1 MWDLRGVIPDSEQKT
16 DPLVDKCR
24 NIVADIEN
32 EPDRDKARDAVQVDL
47 QEIAEDV
54 AIEESHGL
62 DLDYIS
68 MIALKDSLG
77 TEFVERIRAIFSEK
91 GHLSKAKNFEFRPP
105 QQEMAMAVARALEEE
120 RHLVVEAGTGV
131 GKSLAYLAPAILF
144 ALEQHKKAIVS
155 THTINLQEQLLYKDI
170 PILRKILPVEFE
182 AALMK
187 GRQNYLCP
195 RRLERALQQA
205 NELFT
210 GPEQN
215 ELSRLAQ
222 WARTT
227 RDGSLS
233 DLSVD
238 PDPKVWA
245 QVCSEPHIC
254 TTKSCGQSSCFYQQ
268 ARKRLLTSDV
278 IVINHTL
285 LFMLLGS
292 PDQQEERESG
302 YLFPNDFI
310 IFDEAHTVEQVASRQ
325 VGIGISQYGLRST
338 IQRLYNAR
346 TRKGLFTVMRDAP
359 GVRLAA
365 DLVDR
370 ADQFFAAIES
380 RSDFRKGREFRVRA
394 PEFVTDT
401 ITGHLSALQA
411 RISEVA
417 KRADDEFLKAELQ
430 ELGRRIR
437 GAREDT
443 ATFLE
448 QSAHEHVY
456 WVERTGKTA
465 QFLSLNAAPIDLAPV
480 LRRMI
485 FREDCS
491 CVMTS
496 ATLSVGRPDLAY
508 LRQRVGADE
517 AEPLLLGSPFDFSAQ
532 MKMFIVQKMPDPRD
546 AGYEEALE
554 HWIAH
559 FVEETDGR
567 AFVLFT
573 SYRGM
578 QQVADQMR
586 EFFARKKFNLL
597 VQGGGAPRG
606 KLLEQ
611 FKTTPRSVLF
621 GTDSFWMGVDV
632 PGEALSN
639 VIITRLPFAVPD
651 HPLIEA
657 KLELVEERGG
667 DPFTE
672 YSLPEA
678 ILKLRQGVGRL
689 IRTKI
694 DRGIIVILDNRIVN
708 KPYGRAFL
716 QALPKCPVKII

>member
-1 MWDLRGVIPDSEQKT
+1 
-16 DPLVDKCR
+16 
-24 NIVADIEN
+24 
-32 EPDRDKARDAVQVDL
+32 
-47 QEIAEDV
+47 
-54 AIEESHGL
+54 
-62 DLDYIS
+62 

-77 TEFVERIRAIFSEK
+77 TDFVERIRTIFSEN
-91 GHLSKAKNFEFRPP
+91 GRLSKAKNFEFRPQ
-105 QQEMAMAVARALEEE
+105 QQEMAVAVARALEEE

-170 PILRKILPVEFE
+170 PILKKILPEEFD

-195 RRLERALQQA
+195 RRLERALRQA

-215 ELSRLAQ
+215 ELTRLAE
-222 WARTT
+222 WAGTT
-227 RDGSLS
+227 GDGSLS
-233 DLSVD
+233 DLSIE
-238 PDPKVWA
+238 PDPKVWT

-254 TTKSCGQSSCFYQQ
+254 TKKTCGRDTRCFYHN
-268 ARKRLLTSDV
+268 ARKLFEAADLV
-278 IVINHTL
+278 VINHTL
-285 LFMLLGS
+285 LFILLGN
-292 PDQQEERESG
+292 PDEMADRESG
-302 YLFPNDFI
+302 FLFPNDFL

-325 VGIGISQYGLRST
+325 IGIGISQYGLRST

-346 TRKGLFTVMRDAP
+346 TRKGLFTVMRDAA

-365 DLVDR
+365 DLVDEVDR
-370 ADQFFAAIES
+370 FFAAIES
-380 RSDFRKGREFRVRA
+380 SCDFRKGREFRVRA
-394 PEFVTDT
+394 PEFVPDA
-401 ITGHLSALQA
+401 ITGRLSGLQA
-411 RISEVA
+411 RIAEVA
-417 KRADDEFLKAELQ
+417 RRADDEFLKAELQ

-437 GAREDT
+437 DARDGT
-443 ATFLE
+443 AIFLE
-448 QSAHEHVY
+448 QSAREHVY

-465 QFLSLNAAPIDLAPV
+465 QFLSLNAAPIDIAPV

-485 FREDCS
+485 FRESCS

-508 LRQRVGADE
+508 FRQRIGADE
-517 AEPLLLGSPFDFSAQ
+517 VEPLLLGSPFDFRTQ
-532 MKMFIVQKMPDPRD
+532 MKIFIVRKMPDPRD
-546 AGYEEALE
+546 AGYEKALE

-559 FVEETDGR
+559 FIEETEGR

-573 SYRGM
+573 NYRGM
-578 QQVADQMR
+578 QQLADRMG
-586 EFFARKKFNLL
+586 ELFLRKKLNLL

-651 HPLIEA
+651 YPLIEA

-689 IRTKI
+689 IRTKS
-694 DRGIIVILDNRIVN
+694 DRGIIVILDNRIVTR
-708 KPYGRAFL
+708 PYGRAFL
-716 QALPKCPVKII
+716 QALPKCPVEII

>member
-1 MWDLRGVIPDSEQKT
+1 
-16 DPLVDKCR
+16 
-24 NIVADIEN
+24 
-32 EPDRDKARDAVQVDL
+32 
-47 QEIAEDV
+47 
-54 AIEESHGL
+54 
-62 DLDYIS
+62 

-77 TEFVERIRAIFSEK
+77 TEFVEQIRAIFSEK
-91 GHLSKAKNFEFRPP
+91 GQLSKAKNFEFRPP

-170 PILRKILPVEFE
+170 PILKKILPIEFE

-195 RRLERALQQA
+195 RRLERALQQQ

-215 ELSRLAQ
+215 ELNRLAG
-222 WARTT
+222 WSRTT

-233 DLSVD
+233 DLSVE

-254 TTKSCGQSSCFYQQ
+254 TTKSCGQSICFYQQ

-325 VGIGISQYGLRST
+325 IGIGISQYGLRST

-346 TRKGLFTVMRDAP
+346 TRKGLFTVMRDAA

-370 ADQFFAAIES
+370 ADQFFAAIEG
-380 RSDFRKGREFRVRA
+380 RSDFRKGREFRVRR
-394 PEFVTDT
+394 PELVADS

-437 GAREDT
+437 DT
-443 ATFLE
+443 RDGIAIFLE

-465 QFLSLNAAPIDLAPV
+465 QFLSLNAAPIDIAPV

-496 ATLSVGRPDLAY
+496 ATLSVGRPDLTY
-508 LRQRVGADE
+508 LRRRVGADD
-517 AEPLLLGSPFDFSAQ
+517 AEPLLLGSPFDFRTQ
-532 MKMFIVQKMPDPRD
+532 MKILIVQKMPDPRD

-554 HWIAH
+554 HWIGH
-559 FVEETDGR
+559 FVEETEGR

-573 SYRGM
+573 NYRGM
-578 QQVADQMR
+578 QQVSDRMR
-586 EFFARKKFNLL
+586 DFFARKKFNLL
-597 VQGGGAPRG
+597 IQGGGAPRG

-689 IRTKI
+689 IRTKS

>member
-1 MWDLRGVIPDSEQKT
+1 
-16 DPLVDKCR
+16 
-24 NIVADIEN
+24 
-32 EPDRDKARDAVQVDL
+32 
-47 QEIAEDV
+47 
-54 AIEESHGL
+54 
-62 DLDYIS
+62 

-77 TEFVERIRAIFSEK
+77 TEFVERVRAIFSEN
-91 GHLSKAKNFEFRPP
+91 GQLSKAKNFEFRPQ
-105 QQEMAMAVARALEEE
+105 QQEMAAAVARVLEEE

-131 GKSLAYLAPAILF
+131 GKSLAYLTPAILF

-170 PILRKILPVEFE
+170 PILKKILPVEFE

-187 GRQNYLCP
+187 GRHNYLCP
-195 RRLERALQQA
+195 RRLERALQQQ

-215 ELSRLAQ
+215 ELTRLAE
-222 WARTT
+222 WVGTT

-233 DLSVD
+233 DLSVE
-238 PDPKVWA
+238 PDPKVWT

-254 TTKSCGQSSCFYQQ
+254 TGESCGQQSTCFYQQ
-268 ARKRLLTSDV
+268 ARKRLLSSDV
-278 IVINHTL
+278 IVINHAL

-325 VGIGISQYGLRST
+325 IGIGISQYGLRST

-346 TRKGLFTVMRDAP
+346 TRKGLFTIMRDAI

-365 DLVDR
+365 ELVDELER
-370 ADQFFAAIES
+370 FFAVIES
-380 RSDFRKGREFRVRA
+380 ACDFRKGREFRVRA
-394 PEFVTDT
+394 PELVPDM
-401 ITGHLSALQA
+401 ITGRLTGLQA
-411 RISEVA
+411 RIADVS
-417 KRADDEFLKAELQ
+417 KRADDEFLKAELH

-437 GAREDT
+437 DARDGI
-443 ATFLE
+443 AIFLE
-448 QSAHEHVY
+448 QSAREHVY

-465 QFLSLNAAPIDLAPV
+465 QFLSLNAAPIDVAPV

-491 CVMTS
+491 CIMTS
-496 ATLSVGRPDLAY
+496 ATLAVGRPDLAY
-508 LRQRVGADE
+508 FRQRIGADE
-517 AEPLLLGSPFDFSAQ
+517 AEPLLLGSSFDFRTQ
-532 MKMFIVQKMPDPRD
+532 MKIFIVQKMPDPRE

-559 FVEETDGR
+559 FVEETEGR

-573 SYRGM
+573 NYRSMG
-578 QQVADQMR
+578 QVADQMG
-586 EFFARKKFNLL
+586 EFFSRKKFNLF

-606 KLLEQ
+606 RLLEQ
-611 FKTTPRSVLF
+611 FKATPRSVLF

-657 KLELVEERGG
+657 KLEFVEERGG
-667 DPFTE
+667 DPFIE

-689 IRTKI
+689 IRTKG
-694 DRGIIVILDNRIVN
+694 DRGIIVILDNRIVT

-716 QALPKCPVKII
+716 AALPKCPVKII

>member
-1 MWDLRGVIPDSEQKT
+1 
-16 DPLVDKCR
+16 
-24 NIVADIEN
+24 
-32 EPDRDKARDAVQVDL
+32 
-47 QEIAEDV
+47 
-54 AIEESHGL
+54 
-62 DLDYIS
+62 

-77 TEFVERIRAIFSEK
+77 TEFVERVRAIFSEN
-91 GHLSKAKNFEFRPP
+91 GQLSKAKNFEFRPQ
-105 QQEMAMAVARALEEE
+105 QQEMAAAVARVLEEE

-131 GKSLAYLAPAILF
+131 GKSLAYLTPAILF

-170 PILRKILPVEFE
+170 PILKKILPVEFE

-187 GRQNYLCP
+187 GRHNYLCP
-195 RRLERALQQA
+195 RRLERALQQQ

-215 ELSRLAQ
+215 ELTRLAE
-222 WARTT
+222 WAGTT

-233 DLSVD
+233 DLSVE
-238 PDPKVWA
+238 PDPKVWT

-254 TTKSCGQSSCFYQQ
+254 TGKSCGQQSTCFYQQ
-268 ARKRLLTSDV
+268 ARKRLLSSDV

-325 VGIGISQYGLRST
+325 IGIGISQYGLRST

-346 TRKGLFTVMRDAP
+346 TRKGLFTIMRDAI

-365 DLVDR
+365 ELVDELEG
-370 ADQFFAAIES
+370 FFAVIES
-380 RSDFRKGREFRVRA
+380 ACDFRKGREFRVRA
-394 PEFVTDT
+394 PELVPDM
-401 ITGHLSALQA
+401 ITGRLTGLQA
-411 RISEVA
+411 RIADVS
-417 KRADDEFLKAELQ
+417 KRADDEFLKAELH

-437 GAREDT
+437 DARDGI
-443 ATFLE
+443 AIFLE
-448 QSAHEHVY
+448 QSAREHVY

-465 QFLSLNAAPIDLAPV
+465 QFLSLNAAPIDVTPV

-491 CVMTS
+491 CIMTS
-496 ATLSVGRPDLAY
+496 ATLAVGRPDLAY
-508 LRQRVGADE
+508 FRQRIGADE
-517 AEPLLLGSPFDFSAQ
+517 AEPLLLGSSFDFRTQ
-532 MKMFIVQKMPDPRD
+532 MKIFIVQKMPDPRE

-559 FVEETDGR
+559 FVEETEGR

-573 SYRGM
+573 NYRSMG
-578 QQVADQMR
+578 QVADQMG
-586 EFFARKKFNLL
+586 EFFSRKKFNLF

-606 KLLEQ
+606 RLLEQ
-611 FKTTPRSVLF
+611 FKATPRSVLF

-657 KLELVEERGG
+657 KLEFVEERGG
-667 DPFTE
+667 DPFIE

-689 IRTKI
+689 IRTKG
-694 DRGIIVILDNRIVN
+694 DRGIIVILDNRIVT

-716 QALPKCPVKII
+716 AALPKCPVKII

>member
-1 MWDLRGVIPDSEQKT
+1 
-16 DPLVDKCR
+16 
-24 NIVADIEN
+24 
-32 EPDRDKARDAVQVDL
+32 
-47 QEIAEDV
+47 
-54 AIEESHGL
+54 
-62 DLDYIS
+62 
-68 MIALKDSLG
+68 MIALKENFGSD
-77 TEFVERIRAIFSEK
+77 FVERVRAFFSEK
-91 GHLSKAKNFEFRPP
+91 GPLSKAKNFEFRPQ
-105 QQEMAMAVARALEEE
+105 QQEMAAVVASALEEE

-131 GKSLAYLAPAILF
+131 GKSLAYLTPAILW
-144 ALEQHKKAIVS
+144 AIEQHKKAIVS

-170 PILRKILPVEFE
+170 PILKKILPVEFN

-195 RRLERALQQA
+195 RRLERTLQQA
-205 NELFT
+205 NELFS

-215 ELSRLAQ
+215 ELARLAE

-233 DLSVD
+233 DLSIE
-238 PDPKVWA
+238 PDPKVWI
-245 QVCSEPHIC
+245 QVCSEAHVC
-254 TTKSCGQSSCFYQQ
+254 TQKTCGQDHRCFYQK
-268 ARKRLLTSDV
+268 ARKRLLAADV
-278 IVINHTL
+278 LVVNHTL
-285 LFMLLGS
+285 LFILLIS
-292 PDQQEERESG
+292 PEIQQERESG
-302 YLFPNDFI
+302 FIFPNDFLI
-310 IFDEAHTVEQVASRQ
+310 LDEAHTVEQVASRQ
-325 VGIGISQYGLRST
+325 IGIGISQYGLRST

-346 TRKGLFTVMRDAP
+346 TRKGLFTVTRDAE

-365 DLVDR
+365 ELVED
-370 ADQFFAAIES
+370 AEKFFAAVES
-380 RSDFRKGREFRVRA
+380 KCDFKKGREFRVRDA
-394 PEFVTDT
+394 DLVPDT
-401 ITGHLSALQA
+401 ITTRLAALQA
-411 RISEVA
+411 RVAEVV

-430 ELGRRIR
+430 EYARRIR
-437 GAREDT
+437 DT
-443 ATFLE
+443 RTEIAAFLE
-448 QSAHEHVY
+448 QSAREHVY

-465 QFLSLNAAPIDLAPV
+465 QFLTLNAAPIDVAPV

-485 FREDCS
+485 FRDNCS

-496 ATLSVGRPDLAY
+496 ATLSVGRTDLAY
-508 LRQRVGADE
+508 FRQRIGAEE
-517 AEPLLLGSPFDFSAQ
+517 AEPALLGGPFDFQKQ
-532 MKMFIVQKMPDPRD
+532 MKMFIVRKMPDPRD
-546 AGYEEALE
+546 AQYEEALE
-554 HWIAH
+554 HWVAY
-559 FVEETDGR
+559 FVEKTDGR

-578 QQVADQMR
+578 QQVAERMTQ
-586 EFFARKKFNLL
+586 FFSQKKFNLL

-606 KLLEQ
+606 KLLDQ

-657 KLELVEERGG
+657 KLEVIEERGG

-689 IRTKI
+689 IRTKS
-694 DRGIIVILDNRIVN
+694 DRGIVVILDNRIVTR
-708 KPYGRAFL
+708 PYGRAFL
-716 QALPKCPVKII
+716 QALPKCPVEII